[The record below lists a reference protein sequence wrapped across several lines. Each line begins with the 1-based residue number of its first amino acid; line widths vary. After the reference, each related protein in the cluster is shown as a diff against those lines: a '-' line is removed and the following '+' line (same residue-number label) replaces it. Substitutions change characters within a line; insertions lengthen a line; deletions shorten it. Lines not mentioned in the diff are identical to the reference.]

1 MDFKGLL
8 KNKFFIALIIVG
20 VLACAS
26 ALLSQVSVVFYVIA
40 CLLCTTLCVMVG
52 VKNILNYNKEK
63 NNNTAELLPL
73 TEEERELIKRNKR
86 NVGASFIVRA
96 VMFFAFG
103 ILFFALI
110 FNM

>member
-1 MDFKGLL
+1 MDL
-8 KNKFFIALIIVG
+8 KNLFKSKFVIALVIIA
-20 VLACAS
+20 VLACVC

-40 CLLCTTLCVMVG
+40 CLLCTALCVMVG
-52 VKNILNYNKEK
+52 VKNILNFNKEK

-73 TEEERELIKRNKR
+73 TQEEREMVKRNKR
-86 NVGASFIVRA
+86 SMGASFIVRA

-103 ILFFALI
+103 IIFFALI